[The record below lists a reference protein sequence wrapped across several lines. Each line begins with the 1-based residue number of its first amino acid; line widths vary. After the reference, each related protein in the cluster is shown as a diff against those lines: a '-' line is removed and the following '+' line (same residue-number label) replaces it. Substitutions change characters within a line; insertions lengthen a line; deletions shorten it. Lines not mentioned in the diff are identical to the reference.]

1 MTSYWYEGRDR
12 SGQLLRL
19 PRSPE
24 VELLARSLME
34 ELRGNFF
41 NREGKMYGILLTES
55 VAGKRV
61 VLRAFSGL
69 LGGRSDWPDWV
80 PPMPGREVI
89 AIPEAEILAELERLK
104 QALITLVDQREAS
117 TYRSKADRFAAELS
131 ILTQRHRQQKA
142 DRDRQRAGESTDR
155 ELSQALE
162 QQSRQ
167 DSRERRQFKADR
179 DAILQPLQ
187 AELATIEAEIQALKQ
202 QRKELSR
209 QFQADL
215 QAHYQLRNFAG
226 EHRSI
231 AELLPRSPTGTGDCC
246 APKLLIEAARLG
258 LRPLAM
264 AEFWWGPNQGDKQA
278 GQFYGACTDR
288 CQPIMG
294 FLLSGLV
301 PDNLVRLYEDDWF
314 IAIDKPAGLLSVP
327 GRGCDRQDSVFSQLG
342 PGFIPL
348 HRLDQDTS
356 GVLLF
361 ARDRD
366 SYRQIAAQFAQ
377 GQVTKIYEAIL
388 TGSLLQSQG
397 QIDLPL
403 WSDPDDRPYQ
413 RVDQRGKSSVTDY
426 QVLAHWT
433 DRTRVQF
440 RPRTGRTHQLRVHAQ
455 VGLGAPILGDRLYGA
470 GDTIAVSRLY
480 LHATILQLVHPRS
493 GELIEIRS
501 TVPF

>member
-1 MTSYWYEGRDR
+1 MTSYWYEGHDR
-12 SGQLLRL
+12 SGTLLRL

-24 VELLARSLME
+24 VERLARSLME
-34 ELRGNFF
+34 QLQGDPFD
-41 NREGKMYGILLTES
+41 REGKMYGVLLTETS
-55 VAGKRV
+55 TGKRIT
-61 VLRAFSGL
+61 LKAFSGL

-80 PPMPGREVI
+80 PPMPGREAIV
-89 AIPEAEILAELERLK
+89 IPEAEILAELEYLK
-104 QALITLVDQREAS
+104 QALITLVDQRNAS
-117 TYRSKADRFAAELS
+117 NYRHEADRFAAELTALS
-131 ILTQRHRQQKA
+131 KHHRQRKA
-142 DRDRQRAGESTDR
+142 DRDRQRADESIPP
-155 ELSQALE
+155 ELAQELE

-179 DAILQPLQ
+179 DAILQPLR
-187 AELATIEAEIQALKQ
+187 AELTTIEAEIQALKQ
-202 QRKELSR
+202 QRKSLSR

-301 PDNLVRLYEDDWF
+301 LDHLVKLYEDDWL

-327 GRGCDRQDSVFSQLG
+327 GRGRDRQDSILSRLG
-342 PGFIPL
+342 PGFLPL

-366 SYRQIAAQFAQ
+366 SHRQVTTQFAQ
-377 GQVTKIYEAIL
+377 GQVTKTYEAIL
-388 TGSLLQSQG
+388 TGSLLQHQG
-397 QIDLPL
+397 KIDLPL

-413 RVDQRGKSSVTDY
+413 RVDKRGKPSVTDY

-440 RPRTGRTHQLRVHAQ
+440 WPRTGRTHQLRVHAQ
-455 VGLGAPILGDRLYGA
+455 VGLGTPILGDRLYGA
-470 GDTIAVSRLY
+470 AIEASRLY
-480 LHATILQLVHPRS
+480 LHATALRLVHPRS
-493 GELIEIRS
+493 GEWIEIRS
-501 TVPF
+501 AVPF

>member
-12 SGQLLRL
+12 SGTLLRL

-24 VELLARSLME
+24 IEILARSLMD
-34 ELRGNFF
+34 ELVGNPFD
-41 NREGKMYGILLTES
+41 REGKMYGVLLTES
-55 VAGKRV
+55 MTGERT

-69 LGGRSDWPDWV
+69 LGGRSDWPGWA
-80 PPMPGREVI
+80 PPMQGREAI
-89 AIPEAEILAELERLK
+89 AIPEAEILVELEHLK
-104 QALITLVDQREAS
+104 QSLIELVYQREAS
-117 TYRSKADRFAAELS
+117 SYSREANQFESKLATLS
-131 ILTQRHRQQKA
+131 QLHRERKT
-142 DRDRQRAGESTDR
+142 DRDRQRAVESANPDLIQ
-155 ELSQALE
+155 ELE
-162 QQSRQ
+162 KQSRQ

-179 DAILQPLQ
+179 NAILRPLR
-187 AELATIEAEIQALKQ
+187 AELIAIEAEIQALKQ
-202 QRKELSR
+202 QRKALSR

-215 QAHYQLRNFAG
+215 QAHYKLCNFAG

-258 LRPLAM
+258 VRPLAM

-301 PDNLVRLYEDDWF
+301 PDNLVRLYEDDWL

-327 GRGCDRQDSVFSQLG
+327 GRGIDRQDSILSRLG
-342 PGFIPL
+342 PGVLPL

-366 SYRQIAAQFAQ
+366 SYRQVSAQFAQ
-377 GQVTKIYEAIL
+377 GQITKTYEAIL
-388 TGSLLQSQG
+388 TGLLLQKQG

-413 RVDQRGKSSVTDY
+413 RVDKRGKSSITDY
-426 QVLAHWT
+426 EVLAHWT

-440 RPRTGRTHQLRVHAQ
+440 WPRTGRTHQLRVHAQ
-455 VGLGAPILGDRLYGA
+455 VGLGTPILGDRLYGA
-470 GDTIAVSRLY
+470 AIEASRLY
-480 LHATILQLVHPRS
+480 LHATALQLVHPRS
-493 GELIEIRS
+493 EDVVEIRS
-501 TVPF
+501 AVPF